1 MTVPLDPALT
11 VLHGNNAHGKTS
23 LLAAIAVGLGVIP
36 TILTGSGG
44 IAFRKSDIRQGK
56 GFVEV
61 LIETSDGLKWARS
74 DSEHSGV
81 LRADRGPSP
90 GVSALRDYLK
100 SVAEDIKAQRP
111 ATLPV
116 FAYYDTDRAVFDV
129 PQRRRDFHDAFERYD
144 AYVNA
149 LAPKPSF
156 KALVEWFYVQQ
167 YNEMYELLQGGR
179 RDNQPEGLTAVRTA
193 ITRMLPDVS
202 DPRIEPPV
210 RFVVSRRGEG
220 GQIET
225 LSLDQL
231 SGGYRI
237 VLALAADLA
246 RRIALANPHLPD
258 PLQSEAIVLI
268 DELELHLH
276 PEWQQRVIGDLRQT
290 FPNAQF
296 IVSTHSPAVLT
307 TVEPHHSLHLRATPD
322 GVVAEQET
330 GATFGAKAGD
340 VLEAVMHVNQ
350 RPDNAFAQTLS
361 ECRSL
366 IATGHGDAPAAAAG
380 GPVPR
385 RPCPCRRRRGTQ
397 AASHHAIPRATRMKR
412 AAGLPSTPDGL
423 LRFRTDKSATQTW
436 TGFGSFEAG
445 AAKRELTRDLVTCQF
460 GLCCYCEISL
470 REDDIQLEHF
480 IPRSDPS
487 VGAALEPDERN
498 LLAAC
503 KGGSNANFAAST
515 RLPDPSRFLP
525 PVRSNLSCGSAKGDR
540 PAAQFLDPRTLP
552 ARPPLVRV
560 DLEGALLVDPEACAS
575 AGSRQTVSRRTSTT
589 SD

>member
-1 MTVPLDPALT
+1 VKLRSVPLDPALT

-36 TILTGSGG
+36 TLLTGSGG
-44 IAFRKSDIRQGK
+44 IAFRKSDIRQGT

-61 LIETSDGLKWARS
+61 TIETYDGIKWGRS
-74 DSEHSGV
+74 DSEYGGI
-81 LRADRGPSP
+81 LRADRGPSQ
-90 GVSALRDYLK
+90 GVSALREHLK
-100 SVAEDIKAQRP
+100 SIAEDIKAQRP

-129 PQRRRDFHDAFERYD
+129 PQRKRDFHDAFQRYD

-156 KALVEWFYVQQ
+156 KTLVEWFYAQQ
-167 YNEMYELLQGGR
+167 YAEMFNFTNDLLPR
-179 RDNQPEGLTAVRTA
+179 ESRDYNPAGLTAVRTA

-220 GQIET
+220 GQVET

-246 RRIALANPHLPD
+246 RRMALANPHLQD

-276 PEWQQRVIGDLRQT
+276 PEWQQRVISDLRQT

-296 IVSTHSPAVLT
+296 IVSTHSPTVLT
-307 TVEPHHSLHLRATPD
+307 TAEPQHILHLRATPD

-340 VLEAVMHVNQ
+340 VLEAVMHVSQ
-350 RPDNAFAQTLS
+350 RPDNEFARALS
-361 ECRSL
+361 EYRSL
-366 IATGHGDAPAAAAG
+366 IATGRGEAAAAAAL
-380 GPVPR
+380 
-385 RPCPCRRRRGTQ
+385 RRRLETM
-397 AASHHAIPRATRMKR
+397 S
-412 AAGLPSTPDGL
+412 PD
-423 LRFRTDKSATQTW
+423 
-436 TGFGSFEAG
+436 
-445 AAKRELTRDLVTCQF
+445 
-460 GLCCYCEISL
+460 
-470 REDDIQLEHF
+470 
-480 IPRSDPS
+480 DP
-487 VGAALEPDERN
+487 A
-498 LLAAC
+498 LAA
-503 KGGSNANFAAST
+503 ADVEI
-515 RLPDPSRFLP
+515 RRHRIIQDI
-525 PVRSNLSCGSAKGDR
+525 
-540 PAAQFLDPRTLP
+540 AQR
-552 ARPPLVRV
+552 A
-560 DLEGALLVDPEACAS
+560 
-575 AGSRQTVSRRTSTT
+575 
-589 SD
+589 